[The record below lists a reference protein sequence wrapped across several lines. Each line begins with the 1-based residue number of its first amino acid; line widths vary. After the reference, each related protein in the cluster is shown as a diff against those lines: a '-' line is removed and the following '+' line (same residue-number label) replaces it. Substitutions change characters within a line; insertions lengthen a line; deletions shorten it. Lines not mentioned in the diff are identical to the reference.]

1 MPCAAGAPVTYAAHR
16 GSGTA
21 LRLREAGLRVLH
33 VPPRYVSSEESA
45 IISLAQGGLA
55 RPMTKRQP
63 FVRGGRDSEGRR
75 ISPAVVLNAETVW
88 RAAQISRL
96 GPAWFRSFGTPEQ
109 PGPRLVSVST
119 PAARGVVVETS
130 AGAPLTDLLDLAG
143 GLAAGSRVVL
153 VGGLGGTFVAV
164 ENLSGLL

>member
-33 VPPRYVSSEESA
+33 VPPRYGSSEESA

-96 GPAWFRSFGTPEQ
+96 GPAWFRSSGTPAQ

-119 PAARGVVVETS
+119 PAARGVVVGTA